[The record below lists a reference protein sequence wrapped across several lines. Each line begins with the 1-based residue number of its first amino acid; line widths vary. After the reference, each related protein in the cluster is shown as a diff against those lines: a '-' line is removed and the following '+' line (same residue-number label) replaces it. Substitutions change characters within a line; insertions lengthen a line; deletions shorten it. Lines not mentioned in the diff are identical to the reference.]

1 MSKRNIKII
10 LIGVLVLVFFGL
22 IYSFLSS
29 KPEIVSDTSMR
40 SNEPVP
46 PVPTPAPARSVVGES
61 DGSYPVVSAEEVR
74 PEAQVPVVVL
84 SSPEPETPAEATE
97 VTSTVL
103 DVTTEVSAAE
113 PMSSDIAGV
122 FSAVGVAVSPLPLD
136 LTELM
141 QDAQAQSDDPD
152 ETQNVSSDQEVADDE
167 QALVNNTSQGE
178 GEVASV
184 EDALDSAGEAQS
196 AEPIL
201 AVDSD
206 VEILTEQT
214 GFLDLNLTETT
225 AIDLQL
231 IEGDDLILED
241 INEDLT
247 KYQTVV
253 ATTIAAQSALVAEV
267 QAPISGEGG
276 AVSNDNAE
284 VELAESAVS
293 ADGEGEEPAVISIPD
308 PDDALM
314 NGVGEL
320 SEQYRETYA
329 RLQLVTSKLGR
340 ANEKN
345 KALKGRFVKAADQ
358 NREMAE
364 KINLINQKIIEL
376 TTQ

>member
-61 DGSYPVVSAEEVR
+61 DGSDPVVSAEEVR

-136 LTELM
+136 PTELM

-206 VEILTEQT
+206 VEILPEQT

>member
-1 MSKRNIKII
+1 MLKRNIKII
-10 LIGVLVLVFFGL
+10 LIGVLVLGFFGL

-40 SNEPVP
+40 SNESVP
-46 PVPTPAPARSVVGES
+46 PVATPILARSVVDGS
-61 DGSYPVVSAEEVR
+61 DGSDRVVSAEEVR

-84 SSPEPETPAEATE
+84 SSPEPETSAEASE
-97 VTSTVL
+97 VTSTIL
-103 DVTTEVSAAE
+103 DVATEVSDVG
-113 PMSSDIAGV
+113 PISSDIAEV
-122 FSAVGVAVSPLPLD
+122 FL
-136 LTELM
+136 E
-141 QDAQAQSDDPD
+141 
-152 ETQNVSSDQEVADDE
+152 
-167 QALVNNTSQGE
+167 
-178 GEVASV
+178 V
-184 EDALDSAGEAQS
+184 EDALDSAGEEQS
-196 AEPIL
+196 AEPML

-206 VEILTEQT
+206 VEILPEQT

-225 AIDLQL
+225 AIDLKL

-253 ATTIAAQSALVAEV
+253 ATTVAAQSELVAEG
-267 QAPISGEGG
+267 QEPISGEAG
-276 AVSNDNAE
+276 AVSNGNAE
-284 VELAESAVS
+284 VELAESAAS
-293 ADGEGEEPAVISIPD
+293 ADGEREEPAVISIPG
-308 PDDALM
+308 PDDELI

-345 KALKGRFVKAADQ
+345 KALKSRFVEAADQ

-376 TTQ
+376 TAQ

>member
-1 MSKRNIKII
+1 MLKRNIKII
-10 LIGVLVLVFFGL
+10 LIGVLVLGFFGL

-40 SNEPVP
+40 SNAPVP

-61 DGSYPVVSAEEVR
+61 DGSDPVVSVEEVR

-84 SSPEPETPAEATE
+84 SSPEPEIPAEATE

-113 PMSSDIAGV
+113 PISSDIAEV
-122 FSAVGVAVSPLPLD
+122 FSEVAVSPPPLD
-136 LTELM
+136 PTELM
-141 QDAQAQSDDPD
+141 QDAQAQPDDPD
-152 ETQNVSSDQEVADDE
+152 EVQNVSSYQEVADDE
-167 QALVNNTSQGE
+167 QALVNNISQGE
-178 GEVASV
+178 DEIASV
-184 EDALDSAGEAQS
+184 EDALDSAREAQS
-196 AEPIL
+196 AEPML

-206 VEILTEQT
+206 VEILPEQT

-225 AIDLQL
+225 TIDLQL

-276 AVSNDNAE
+276 TVSNGDAE

-293 ADGEGEEPAVISIPD
+293 AGGEGEEPAVISIPD